1 MNISLIASYVI
12 GAVVMLTIIFFNVRV
27 SVHSGQET
35 MHIMAKSKV
44 DVVSQV
50 LTNDLRKMGYGNN
63 AQILTAT
70 ATTLS
75 FQTDFNNDG
84 TLNVITWQ
92 YDPATAIAETE
103 NPDDRAL
110 TRTFDAGAP
119 EDFSSLTVT
128 RFEFFYILANGT
140 ETQAPGTGDFANIR
154 KVRVNV
160 ICETEFGY
168 DGVFGASAWQKVITP
183 LNLNI

>member
-50 LTNDLRKMGYGNN
+50 LTNDLRKIGYGNN

-70 ATTLS
+70 ANTLTYE
-75 FQTDFNNDG
+75 TDFNNDG
-84 TLNVITWQ
+84 TLNVVTWQ
-92 YDPATAIAETE
+92 YDPATGIADTE
-103 NPDDRAL
+103 NPDDRVL
-110 TRTFDAGAP
+110 TRTFDSGTP

-128 RFEFFYILANGT
+128 RFEFFYILEDGT
-140 ETQAPGTGDFANIR
+140 ETQAPGNLTQIR